1 MQRILLPVAH
11 FQHPHAGE
19 CLPACAFMVLS
30 YHGVVVS
37 YTRLTKLLGTI
48 PGFGTPSFR
57 LIDNGRSLGVNFE
70 YGQGSLA
77 TLYSHL
83 QKNRPSIAFV
93 QTGQLPYWTEDVP
106 HAVVVIGMSGSE
118 VYLNDPAVVQAPLAV
133 PLGDFDLAWLERDEL
148 YAVITD

>member
-1 MQRILLPVAH
+1 M
-11 FQHPHAGE
+11 
-19 CLPACAFMVLS
+19 
-30 YHGVVVS
+30 
-37 YTRLTKLLGTI
+37 
-48 PGFGTPSFR
+48 
-57 LIDNGRSLGVNFE
+57 
-70 YGQGSLA
+70 
-77 TLYSHL
+77 
-83 QKNRPSIAFV
+83 